1 MSSVR
6 VEEKRM
12 KIVVTTP
19 TGNIGSKL
27 VPILLE
33 RGADVTVIARHPDK
47 VKELAARGV
56 KVVKGEH
63 SNVDVLKE
71 AVQSADSLFFL
82 IPPPYGSHD
91 PIGDYRRFGETAAQV
106 ASTLGNLH
114 IVFLSSAGANRVHG
128 TGLIEGLYQAE
139 EKLRSATKNVTAL
152 RANLF
157 MENVLSSIPTIIKDG
172 AIYGVVSGSKKL
184 PQVATADIAE
194 IAADVLLARQAGQ
207 HIIDVTG
214 PEDISFDQAAQYIGT
229 AIGKPVRNVVIPAD
243 ALERAAIQMGFTP
256 EVARE
261 FVTMQQAIDT
271 GLGQEFHGE
280 ERRRGKIHF
289 GQFVRDVFVPVY
301 QQAKRGAA
309 A

>member
-1 MSSVR
+1 
-6 VEEKRM
+6 M

-27 VPILLE
+27 VPILLD
-33 RGADVTVIARHPDK
+33 RGAELTVIARHPEK
-47 VKELAARGV
+47 VKKLASRGV

-63 SNVDVLKE
+63 SDASVLKQ
-71 AVQSADSLFFL
+71 ALQDADSLFFL
-82 IPPPYGSHD
+82 IPSAYDSHD
-91 PIGDYRRFGETAAQV
+91 PIGDYRKFGEAA
-106 ASTLGNLH
+106 ASVISQIPQLH
-114 IVFLSSAGANRVHG
+114 VVFLSSAGANRVHG

-139 EKLRSATKNVTAL
+139 EKLRPATKNLTSL

-157 MENVLSSIPTIIKDG
+157 MENVLSSIPTILKDG
-172 AIYGVVSGSKKL
+172 SIYALVSGARSL
-184 PQVATADIAE
+184 PQVATADIAAV
-194 IAADVLLARQAGQ
+194 AADVLLAHKPGQ

-229 AIGKPVRNVVIPAD
+229 AVGKPVRNVILPP
-243 ALERAAIQMGFTP
+243 EQFEQAAGQMGFTP

-261 FVTMQQAIDT
+261 FVTMEKAIDT

-280 ERRRGKIHF
+280 ERRRGKTTF
-289 GQFVRDVFVPVY
+289 QDFVRQVFVPAY
-301 QQAKRGAA
+301 QQATRGAA

>member
-1 MSSVR
+1 
-6 VEEKRM
+6 M

-27 VPILLE
+27 VPILLD
-33 RGADVTVIARHPDK
+33 RGAEVTVIARHPEK
-47 VKELAARGV
+47 VKNLASRGV
-56 KVVKGEH
+56 KIVKGEH
-63 SNVDVLKE
+63 SDMAVLKD
-71 AVQSADSLFFL
+71 ALQGVDSLFFL

-91 PIGDYRRFGETAAQV
+91 PIGDYGKFGEAAATV
-106 ASTLGNLH
+106 ASQIPQLH
-114 IVFLSSAGANRVHG
+114 VVFLSSAGANRVHG

-139 EKLRSATKNVTAL
+139 EKLRAATKNITAL

-157 MENVLSSIPTIIKDG
+157 MENVLSSIPTILKDG
-172 AIYGVVSGSKKL
+172 AIYALVSGSRKL
-184 PQVATADIAE
+184 PQVATGDIAAV
-194 IAADVLLARQAGQ
+194 AADVLLARQPGQ

-229 AIGKPVRNVVIPAD
+229 AVGKPVRNVILSP
-243 ALERAAIQMGFTP
+243 EQFEQAASQMGFTP

-261 FVTMQQAIDT
+261 FVTMEQAIDT

-280 ERRRGKIHF
+280 ERRRGKITF
-289 GQFVRDVFVPVY
+289 QDFVRQVFVPAY
-301 QQAKRGAA
+301 QQATRGAA

>member
-1 MSSVR
+1 
-6 VEEKRM
+6 M

-27 VPILLE
+27 VPILLD
-33 RGADVTVIARHPDK
+33 RGAEVTVIARHPEK
-47 VKELAARGV
+47 VRNLASRGV
-56 KVVKGEH
+56 KIVKGEH
-63 SNVDVLKE
+63 SDMAVLKE
-71 AVQSADSLFFL
+71 ALQGADSLFFL

-91 PIGDYRRFGETAAQV
+91 PIGDYRKFGGAMSSV
-106 ASTLGNLH
+106 ASQVPQLH
-114 IVFLSSAGANRVHG
+114 VVFLSSAGANRVHG

-139 EKLRSATKNVTAL
+139 EKLRAATKNITAL

-157 MENVLSSIPTIIKDG
+157 MENVLSSIPTILKDG
-172 AIYGVVSGSKKL
+172 AIYALVSGSRKL
-184 PQVATADIAE
+184 PQVATGDIAAV
-194 IAADVLLARQAGQ
+194 AADVLLARQPGQ

-229 AIGKPVRNVVIPAD
+229 AVGKPVRNVILSP
-243 ALERAAIQMGFTP
+243 EQFEQAASQMGFTP

-261 FVTMQQAIDT
+261 FVTMEQAIDT

-280 ERRRGKIHF
+280 ERRRGKITF
-289 GQFVRDVFVPVY
+289 QDFVRQVFVPAY
-301 QQAKRGAA
+301 QQATRGAA